1 MPILQNRL
9 VMKSIEALHDEALA
23 LMPDIASYSSVTSP
37 PAISHATKPLKEPPL
52 NAPKGTSA
60 DAPLETASGH
70 DIMDRIDH
78 LLRRIDEDDNVA
90 IALPPKKGPQSY
102 VENMTG
108 DASDGHTNNASDDK
122 FSDDQQGKTV
132 PSNQTQALANIAEA
146 IYEARHQAVD
156 AVVANTS
163 QNSAAPFDIN
173 VLSATLADEVR
184 RTLSAI
190 MIEELPRVVR
200 DAVGEAIRALPA
212 TENPSTTKGVA
223 ARKTAVI
230 RKAGGKKAGTKK
242 TVAKKTS
249 GKTAAKKKLSVK
261 KPRPNKVEAKKTTDK
276 KTAPAT

>member
-52 NAPKGTSA
+52 NAPKGTSS

-90 IALPPKKGPQSY
+90 IALPPKKGPQSH

-108 DASDGHTNNASDDK
+108 DASDGHTNNGSDDK

-146 IYEARHQAVD
+146 IYQARHQAVD

-163 QNSAAPFDIN
+163 QNSAAPFDID

-190 MIEELPRVVR
+190 MVEELPRVVR

-212 TENPSTTKGVA
+212 TDNPSTTKGVA
-223 ARKTAVI
+223 ARKTAAV
-230 RKAGGKKAGTKK
+230 RKAGGKKAATKQ
-242 TVAKKTS
+242 TVAKKST
-249 GKTAAKKKLSVK
+249 GKTSAKKKLSVK
-261 KPRPNKVEAKKTTDK
+261 KLKSNKATAKKTTDK